1 MMQIKQKQPFISH
14 LEDLRWHLFRS
25 LIAVAIGSIITFL
38 NKSFVFENI
47 IFACKNNDFP
57 TYVFLC
63 NISDKLCIQDMPFI
77 LMNVE
82 MAGQFTMHLL
92 VSFVSGLI
100 IVFPYILFEV
110 WSFISPAM
118 YKNEKRVSIL
128 IFLFSFFLFIIGV
141 LFGYYV
147 IVPFSIN
154 FLSSYTISGVIEN
167 NIHFISFI
175 KTITT
180 IVLTT
185 GFLFQ
190 LPLVIYFLTRFNFI
204 NSKQLKQYRRH
215 AFVVILLI
223 ASILTPPDIF
233 SQILIG
239 LPIFVLYEFSIL
251 VAMLTSSKNG
261 INS

>member
-1 MMQIKQKQPFISH
+1 MNQNLTKQPLISH
-14 LEDLRWHLFRS
+14 LEDLRWHLARCV
-25 LIAVAIGSIITFL
+25 IAIIIGSIITFL
-38 NKSFVFENI
+38 NKSFIFDNI
-47 IFACKNNDFP
+47 IFACKNNSFP

-63 NISDKLCIQDMPFI
+63 NISEKLCIQDMPFI

-92 VSFVSGLI
+92 VSFATGLI
-100 IVFPYILFEV
+100 IMFPYILFEI

-118 YKNEKRVSIL
+118 YDNEKKISIV
-128 IFLFSFFLFIIGV
+128 IFICAFILFILGI

-147 IVPFSIN
+147 IIPFSIN
-154 FLSSYTISGVIEN
+154 FLSSYAVSSIIEN

-175 KTITT
+175 KTVTT

-190 LPLVIYFLTRFNFI
+190 LPILIYFLTRFNFI
-204 NSKQLKQYRRH
+204 NSTQLKQYRRH
-215 AFVVILLI
+215 AFVIILLI

-239 LPIFVLYEFSIL
+239 LPIFVLYEFSII
-251 VAMLTSSKNG
+251 VAMLTSSKK
-261 INS
+261 